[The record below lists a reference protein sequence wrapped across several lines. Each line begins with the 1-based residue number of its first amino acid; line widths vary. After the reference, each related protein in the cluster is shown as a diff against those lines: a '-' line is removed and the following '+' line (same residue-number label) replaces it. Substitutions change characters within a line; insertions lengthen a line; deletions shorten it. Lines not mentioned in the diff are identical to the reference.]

1 MTFLSRFSDFEYLIL
16 GTTKQANGKEAVD
29 LLFRISLAPVNF
41 NHTGI
46 VDAQEPVLRHY
57 LSDFFRFAFRFF
69 FQHKEIDGGIL
80 GRFCGFEAFH
90 HFATG
95 FTQQC

>member
-1 MTFLSRFSDFEYLIL
+1 MTFLSRFLDFEYLIL

-46 VDAQEPVLRHY
+46 VDAQEPV
-57 LSDFFRFAFRFF
+57 
-69 FQHKEIDGGIL
+69 
-80 GRFCGFEAFH
+80 
-90 HFATG
+90 
-95 FTQQC
+95 